1 MRRKAARKRKRARTN
16 VGQHLKNKLTP
27 GLITRSPWK
36 NTVIAPTTLKDPDIP
51 RRTESATSNE
61 ATMCT
66 EAMEERPEWLK
77 PHERGGKL
85 KGSPFRIAWS
95 SFSASDGLRNCST
108 KVICSALEL
117 ESTRFRDLLLAA
129 VCRAQDRGFLKSGR
143 HGLPQNH

>member
-1 MRRKAARKRKRARTN
+1 MRRKAARKRKHARTN

-36 NTVIAPTTLKDPDIP
+36 NTVIASTTLKDPDIP

-66 EAMEERPEWLK
+66 EAMEERPEWSK

-95 SFSASDGLRNCST
+95 SLSICKGAFVRLFSSSLCLQSRVQEATASSEFWILVEC
-108 KVICSALEL
+108 
-117 ESTRFRDLLLAA
+117 
-129 VCRAQDRGFLKSGR
+129 
-143 HGLPQNH
+143 